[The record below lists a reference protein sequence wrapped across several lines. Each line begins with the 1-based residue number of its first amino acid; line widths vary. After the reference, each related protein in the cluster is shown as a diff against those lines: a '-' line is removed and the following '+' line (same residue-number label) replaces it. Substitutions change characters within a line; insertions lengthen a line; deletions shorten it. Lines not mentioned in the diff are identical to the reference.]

1 MVTFREFK
9 VGDLFTLT
17 GLKQVKSQKNVVE
30 DDNGIPFVVQSTKN
44 NMVKC
49 HVNRQALL
57 DGGENV
63 YDGNTIVLGVTLP
76 AVSYQE
82 IEFGASQV
90 ITARRDDL
98 NPLRGLYIVTAMRK
112 ALLPKYSYTNKP
124 GIQKYKDDIIQLPVK
139 PGTDEINY
147 TEDDIDWDYMESY
160 IHDLEQSYI
169 HDLDAYLQETG
180 LNDYTLTDDE
190 QALLEHEPMLRE
202 FKVGDLFDKLNL
214 KRIKPTFDKR
224 SDLSKVQ
231 TNEFDLPLVNAKAGN
246 NGIMYYG
253 RSDDWESDTMTIDIV
268 NDGAISAGMVY
279 AQPQATGTLYN
290 AYQIKLKP
298 DILSNV
304 TVPHL
309 LFLATTIQKSIQSK
323 YSYSNK
329 AVWAK
334 VQDDIIQL
342 PVKPGTDESS
352 YTEDDIDWDYM
363 ESYIRAMEKQ
373 VITDVVDYKDSMIAT
388 TKELVY
394 V

>member
-1 MVTFREFK
+1 M
-9 VGDLFTLT
+9 
-17 GLKQVKSQKNVVE
+17 
-30 DDNGIPFVVQSTKN
+30 DDY
-44 NMVKC
+44 
-49 HVNRQALL
+49 
-57 DGGENV
+57 E
-63 YDGNTIVLGVTLP
+63 
-76 AVSYQE
+76 
-82 IEFGASQV
+82 
-90 ITARRDDL
+90 
-98 NPLRGLYIVTAMRK
+98 
-112 ALLPKYSYTNKP
+112 
-124 GIQKYKDDIIQLPVK
+124 
-139 PGTDEINY
+139 
-147 TEDDIDWDYMESY
+147 
-160 IHDLEQSYI
+160 
-169 HDLDAYLQETG
+169 
-180 LNDYTLTDDE
+180 LTDAE
-190 QALLEHEPMLRE
+190 QALLEREPMFRE

-352 YTEDDIDWDYM
+352 YTEDDIDWAYM

-373 VITDVVDYKDSMIAT
+373 VIADVVDYKDSMIT
-388 TKELVY
+388 TAKELVY

>member
-9 VGDLFTLT
+9 VGDLFDTVGRGT
-17 GLKQVKSQKNVVE
+17 RITKQNRIPGNVPLVTAGKE
-30 DDNGIPFVVQSTKN
+30 NQGIAEHIQENKELFRGPVFTIDMFGNVFARDYDFYADDNIIVFGREDTSINQYLYVVS
-44 NMVKC
+44 
-49 HVNRQALL
+49 
-57 DGGENV
+57 
-63 YDGNTIVLGVTLP
+63 VLGYLSKVYGYGNQFRLN
-76 AVSYQE
+76 S
-82 IEFGASQV
+82 IENTV
-90 ITARRDDL
+90 
-98 NPLRGLYIVTAMRK
+98 
-112 ALLPKYSYTNKP
+112 
-124 GIQKYKDDIIQLPVK
+124 IQLPVK
-139 PGTDEINY
+139 PGTDDVNY

-160 IHDLEQSYI
+160 IHDLEESYI

-190 QALLEHEPMLRE
+190 QALLEHEPMFKE

-352 YTEDDIDWDYM
+352 YTEDDIDWAYM

-373 VITDVVDYKDSMIAT
+373 VIADVVDYKDSMIT
-388 TKELVY
+388 TAKELVY